1 MAHLLAAVSLPPV
14 TYQPTDKQYRSRKFP
29 QMRFDKSVIQHRE
42 EVLEL
47 RGQKLELRIIYI
59 SQKQAYNLFMFDVP
73 LLCDGK
79 ETPQSNKI
87 SSVTG
92 RLAVRAAK

>member
-1 MAHLLAAVSLPPV
+1 MAHLLAAVSLPPA
-14 TYQPTDKQYRSRKFP
+14 
-29 QMRFDKSVIQHRE
+29 
-42 EVLEL
+42 LEL

-59 SQKQAYNLFMFDVP
+59 SQKQVP
-73 LLCDGK
+73 LSCDGK

-92 RLAVRAAK
+92 RLAVRAVKR